1 MEWLGIALF
10 VIGFILLGIELA
22 APGFGTAG
30 LGGLTCLGAGI
41 LFTAD
46 SLEEGIMLTIIVIVI
61 SAIMLVAA
69 MFLFNSR
76 KGPIILDKE
85 LKAEEGMLGSDDL
98 NYLLG
103 KEGVASTDLR
113 PSGKCSVDGILFD
126 VRSDGRYVAKG
137 TAVRICRI
145 HENSIIV
152 QPKD

>member
-1 MEWLGIALF
+1 MEWFGIGLFILGF
-10 VIGFILLGIELA
+10 VLLGIELA
-22 APGFGTAG
+22 APGFGAAG

-46 SLEEGIMLTIIVIVI
+46 SVEEGIMLTILVIVI
-61 SAIMLVAA
+61 AAIMLVAA

-76 KGPIILDKE
+76 KGPMILDKE
-85 LKAEEGMLGSDDL
+85 LKASEAVLGTDDL
-98 NYLLG
+98 EYLIG
-103 KEGVASTDLR
+103 KEGLAYTDLR
-113 PSGKCSVDGILFD
+113 PAGKCSIDGILFD

-152 QPKD
+152 QPKE